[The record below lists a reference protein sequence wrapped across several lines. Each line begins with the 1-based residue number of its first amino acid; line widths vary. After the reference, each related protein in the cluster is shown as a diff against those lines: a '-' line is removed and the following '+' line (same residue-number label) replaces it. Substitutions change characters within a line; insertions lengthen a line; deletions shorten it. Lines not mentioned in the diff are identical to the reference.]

1 LEPPPLQPEK
11 WYEFMQH
18 ATSKWKQRKN
28 SIYLHIFGAVIT
40 LATASVS
47 QCSRQINA
55 WLTIYLLF
63 QAGEQAI

>member
-1 LEPPPLQPEK
+1 
-11 WYEFMQH
+11 MQH

-28 SIYLHIFGAVIT
+28 SIYLRIFGAVIT